1 MKLANTLNDG
11 EPLQKIYVGV
21 DPDINL
27 IYLTLREFLLEKN
40 RDIEKYPLWADDVV
54 EEKKD
59 TPVDWSYTGKGLFSR
74 IKPSEQ
80 RISNKYFLDTDKLN
94 NGILELRYNK
104 NRHLTNVKSQIIGQG
119 LKHVLQNILYND
131 KLDESQYPVLTP
143 YEQNLISTI
152 LNMIDKKHLL
162 GDTNGQFQERFQII
176 LAEWSSGNNSD
187 HLRNELKQYI
197 IHAMKINLISRTL
210 GTQMLIEMMT

>member
-1 MKLANTLNDG
+1 M
-11 EPLQKIYVGV
+11 Y
-21 DPDINL
+21 L
-27 IYLTLREFLLEKN
+27 IELGKFGGG
-40 RDIEKYPLWADDVV
+40 IFP
-54 EEKKD
+54 
-59 TPVDWSYTGKGLFSR
+59 STGISKSPEHQFSR

-104 NRHLTNVKSQIIGQG
+104 NRHLTNVKSQVIGHG
-119 LKHVLQNILYND
+119 LQTMIKDVIYND
-131 KLDESQYPVLTP
+131 KLDESQYPILTP

-176 LAEWSSGNNSD
+176 LGEWSAGNNSD

>member
-1 MKLANTLNDG
+1 MLKYNLSESSLTKNLVPEDYKKPSFVPNIEKTDEPADVYNQKVSDDSTNIEAGLTG
-11 EPLQKIYVGV
+11 EPIG
-21 DPDINL
+21 N
-27 IYLTLREFLLEKN
+27 
-40 RDIEKYPLWADDVV
+40 
-54 EEKKD
+54 
-59 TPVDWSYTGKGLFSR
+59 GLFSR

-104 NRHLTNVKSQIIGQG
+104 NRHLTNIKSQVIGNG
-119 LKHVLQNILYND
+119 IKGMLQDVIFNG

-152 LNMIDKKHLL
+152 LNMIGKRDLL

-176 LAEWSSGNNSD
+176 LGEWGAGNNSD

-197 IHAMKINLISRTL
+197 MHAMKINLISRTL
-210 GTQMLIEMMT
+210 GQNMLIEMTT